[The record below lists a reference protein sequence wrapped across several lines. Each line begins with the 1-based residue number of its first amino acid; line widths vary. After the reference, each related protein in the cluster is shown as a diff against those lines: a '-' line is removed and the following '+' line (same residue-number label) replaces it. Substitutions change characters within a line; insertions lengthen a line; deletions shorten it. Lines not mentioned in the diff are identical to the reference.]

1 MKLKHYKPL
10 FPLEEHFQKV
20 LTYKGYLIYD
30 VEHSIVRYKE
40 RVGEDIEIYNSL
52 LKKGIDWLIDNK
64 KTMTEDRYL
73 WYSKLEGFG
82 IQIHW
87 RPDRKT
93 KKYGGFS
100 ATTLSNDEL
109 KILTK
114 NDKKIFLENLKKNIA
129 SGAKREWFVEN
140 GYARYAFETE
150 LQNEM
155 DLIGYDMF
163 IDGGPE
169 IYKTFEL
176 LTL

>member
-1 MKLKHYKPL
+1 MGRYEPL

-20 LTYKGYLIYD
+20 LTYKGYSIYD
-30 VEHSIVRYKE
+30 VDHSVVRYNE
-40 RVGEDIEIYNSL
+40 RIGKDIEVYNSL

-73 WYSKLEGFG
+73 WYSKPEGFG

-114 NDKKIFLENLKKNIA
+114 NDKKIFLESLWKAGYSKEESMKI
-129 SGAKREWFVEN
+129 VER
-140 GYARYAFETE
+140 GYMRYRF
-150 LQNEM
+150 NE
-155 DLIGYDMF
+155 DLEKEMNFIGYDMF
-163 IDGGPE
+163 VDGGPDV
-169 IYKTFEL
+169 YLNFEL
-176 LTL
+176 ITL